1 MATTGGVPQDNMQT
15 GQTQSPA
22 GTTAAFGES
31 SDPNLGQRLDYSKP
45 VYQDLWAFILFYVHV
60 AIIIGVAVYFWGV
73 VLPEELEEY
82 DSSEFTPSP
91 INRSE
96 DELEDDVD
104 VTGVWV
110 VLLCALGAGVA
121 FGILWLQLIKMFAE
135 QIIKIMLF
143 VSIACWG
150 LLALLSIVDGDT
162 GGAIYPII
170 FCLITMLYTWCIW
183 SRIPFAGACLS
194 VASQIVQT
202 YGGTVWIALLTVF
215 LEFVWIVIWVFAFW
229 AYFASTSE
237 PSGIV
242 MFLLFI
248 SLYWGTNVWRNV
260 SHTTTCGV
268 AATWYFSSGK
278 LDNPSRGAF
287 KRTMTTS
294 FGSVAFGSLLVAV
307 LQAMRAM
314 LRGGKRGGVVA
325 CIAICLLACIERI
338 MRYFNKYAFVQVA
351 TYGCSF
357 FTAAKNTWGLFMSKG
372 IMALINDDLTGLAL
386 TCGAVLGAVVSGL
399 VGYVVAIGYYD
410 TDLAWV
416 LAVFGALLGYIVVVI
431 ILLVVASGVVAIF
444 VLFAEDPAAMSENRP
459 DEFRKL
465 TEVSPTMQLLA
476 TTGSGETQGQ
486 AAV

>member
-1 MATTGGVPQDNMQT
+1 MATTSIPQDNMDSPT
-15 GQTQSPA
+15 GQT

-45 VYQDLWAFILFYVHV
+45 KYQDLWAFILFYVHV
-60 AIIIGVAVYFWGV
+60 AVIIGVAIYFWGV
-73 VLPEELEEY
+73 VLPEELDEY
-82 DSSEFTPSP
+82 ENSSTQSP
-91 INRSE
+91 NIRDE
-96 DELEDDVD
+96 DELESDVD
-104 VTGVWV
+104 ATGVLV
-110 VLLCALGAGVA
+110 VLLCALGAGVT
-121 FGILWLQLIKMFAE
+121 FGLVWMQLIKMFAE

-143 VSIACWG
+143 VSIACWA
-150 LLALLSIVDGDT
+150 LLALLMIVDGDLP
-162 GGAIYPII
+162 IMPII
-170 FCLITMLYTWCIW
+170 LCLITMLYTWCVW

-202 YGGTVWIALLTVF
+202 YGGTVWVALLTVF
-215 LEFVWIVIWVFAFW
+215 LEFIWIVIWVFAFW
-229 AYFASTSE
+229 AYYASTDE

-242 MFLLFI
+242 QFLLFI

-294 FGSVAFGSLLVAV
+294 FGSVCFGSLLVAV

-314 LRGGKRGGVVA
+314 LRGVNRGGVVA
-325 CIAICLLACIERI
+325 CITMCILACIERI

-372 IMALINDDLTGLAL
+372 IMALINDDLSGLAL

-399 VGYVVAIGYYD
+399 VGYVVAIGFYD
-410 TDLAWV
+410 SDLAFV
-416 LAVFGALLGYIVVVI
+416 LAIFGALLGYIVVVI

-476 TTGSGETQGQ
+476 TTGSGESQGQ